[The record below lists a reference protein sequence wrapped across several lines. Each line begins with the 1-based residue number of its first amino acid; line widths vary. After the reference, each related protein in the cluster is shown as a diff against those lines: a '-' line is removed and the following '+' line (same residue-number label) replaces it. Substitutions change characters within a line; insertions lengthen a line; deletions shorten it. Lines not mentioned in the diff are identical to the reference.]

1 MRAFLCVTLLA
12 AATPVLATP
21 YDGVFRPNYAWA
33 EGWDCQSIGMDGG
46 AVAIQGDQLLG
57 VENSCTLTDPVEVRG
72 MEATLYDAEC
82 SGEGTTYT
90 ERLMLMS
97 SGDGGVVVIRNGWAS
112 EWARCY

>member
-1 MRAFLCVTLLA
+1 MRAFLCVTLL

-21 YDGVFRPNYAWA
+21 YDGVFRPNYSWA

-46 AVAIQGDQLLG
+46 AVAIEGDQFMG

-72 MEATLYDAEC
+72 MEATIYDAEC
-82 SGEGTTYT
+82 SGEGTTTT
-90 ERLMLMS
+90 ERLILMQ
-97 SGDGGVVVIRNGWAS
+97 SGDASVVLVIRNGWAS